1 MKKEQFRGVM
11 PPPRHIQQVKKRQN
25 VKKEQFR
32 GVMPP
37 PRYIQ
42 QVKKKDSPTFFGNP
56 SLCGWVMG
64 GSKD

>member
-1 MKKEQFRGVM
+1 M
-11 PPPRHIQQVKKRQN
+11 PPPRYIQQVKKRQN

-42 QVKKKDSPTFFGNP
+42 QVKKKTHQYYYLVTPH
-56 SLCGWVMG
+56 
-64 GSKD
+64 